1 MGIVNISTLGYQCDV
16 CGFIWI
22 PIENKIIP
30 EDCPNC
36 HSTDWYRT
44 KGDKPTQTN
53 SKLSL
58 EFVESVMALDNDLP
72 KEEVK
77 KVAPNNKLNDLTGT
91 DWVKF
96 TKSWFILNPPPRKDT
111 EILHPAKFPENLAK
125 DFISFFTKKGDV
137 VLDPFLGSGSTVVAC
152 NELERIGIGIELSP
166 KYYKIASERCVEP
179 QTKLTSNNVGPKLI
193 LGDAREAKT
202 LLPKALDDIGADGIN
217 FVFTSPPYWN
227 MLRESRGG
235 VTSSS
240 KKRGIEGLDTHYS
253 EDEKDVGNTK
263 DYLEFI
269 ESLASIF
276 ASIKPMLRS
285 DAYIVVVVQNV
296 RIESGE
302 MKPLAWEVAK
312 RLGEIFTLKQEK
324 IWCQDNKPL
333 GIWGYPS
340 EYVSNVHHH
349 YCLVFQNNKSLSDNT
364 VNS

>member
-1 MGIVNISTLGYQCDV
+1 MGIINISTLGYQCDV
-16 CGFIWI
+16 CGFIWV
-22 PIENKIIP
+22 PIENKTIP

-36 HSTDWYRT
+36 HATDWYHT
-44 KGDKPTQTN
+44 KGHKPKLLN

-58 EFVESVMALDNDLP
+58 EFETSVPALDNDLSNQ
-72 KEEVK
+72 EVK

-91 DWVKF
+91 EWIKF

-166 KYYKIASERCVEP
+166 KYYKIARERCEGT
-179 QTKLTSNNVGPKLI
+179 QTKLTLNNVGPKLI
-193 LGDAREAKT
+193 LGDARDAKT
-202 LLPKALDDIGADGIN
+202 LLPKALDEVGEDGIN
-217 FVFTSPPYWN
+217 LVFTSPPYWD

-235 VTSSS
+235 VDSVS
-240 KKRGIEGLDTHYS
+240 KKRGTEGLDTHYS
-253 EDEKDVGNTK
+253 EDKKDVGNTR
-263 DYLEFI
+263 DYVEFI
-269 ESLASIF
+269 ESLVSIF
-276 ASIKPMLRS
+276 ESIKPMLRQ
-285 DAYIVVVVQNV
+285 DAYIAVVVQNI

-302 MKPLAWEVAK
+302 MKPLAWDLANS
-312 RLGEIFTLKQEK
+312 LGKIFTLKQEK

-340 EYVSNVHHH
+340 E
-349 YCLVFQNNKSLSDNT
+349 
-364 VNS
+364 